1 MREEHAVRI
10 VSCMTTVGAP
20 EVRTINPSRSGITP
34 WRAFKA
40 KPEDWFDPEE
50 IAKAKQYTKPLK
62 IANVI
67 QIVVNLVVDI
77 AIIWSHAIPNLL
89 DNLNI
94 NNWVLE
100 VMVVM
105 AVLIAIGVAEN
116 TPFSW
121 WRSMVYDKKW
131 EFSTM
136 TKGTFFSDLGKNLVL
151 GAVLNGLLFVLLWAI
166 IRSTDLWWVV
176 GWATF
181 AIIQVGFAL
190 IFPRFIA
197 PLFNKFTRIEDEELH
212 ADIIGVARSVGADID
227 KVEMSDASKRDI
239 RKNAY
244 VAGAGK
250 TRRMVVFDTML
261 EWPRQQVRWVCA
273 HEIGHWRRKHIM
285 RIIPILVALLLVD
298 FAVLKLI
305 VENDDVLEFAG
316 VTTIED
322 PGVIPMF
329 FFLFS
334 LPGLVTG
341 LLAAYVSRAH
351 ERDADLFGLEAVP
364 DPDSAMSAMRALYT
378 ESLSDL
384 TPSLWKRLNHSHP
397 PVAERLA
404 MIQEWGRRTS

>member
-1 MREEHAVRI
+1 
-10 VSCMTTVGAP
+10 MTTTAT
-20 EVRTINPSRSGITP
+20 VRTVNPSRSGITP
-34 WRAFKA
+34 WKAFAA

-50 IAKAKQYTKPLK
+50 IAKAKRYTKPLK
-62 IANVI
+62 VARVI
-67 QIVVNLVVDI
+67 QTAVNLIVDVAVI
-77 AIIWSHAIPNLL
+77 RSHAIPKLL

-94 NNWVLE
+94 NNWVIE
-100 VMVVM
+100 VLVVM
-105 AVLIAIGVAEN
+105 AALTAIGLVEN
-116 TPFSW
+116 TGFEW

-136 TKGTFFSDLGKNLVL
+136 TAGTFFGDLGKNLIIGSL
-151 GAVLNGLLFVLLWAI
+151 LNGVMFVLLWWV
-166 IRSTDLWWVV
+166 IRATPAWWIV
-176 GWATF
+176 GWAVV
-181 AIIQVGFAL
+181 AVLQVGFAL
-190 IFPRFIA
+190 IAPRYIA
-197 PLFNKFTRIEDEELH
+197 PLFNKFTRIPDDDLH
-212 ADIIGVARSVGADID
+212 ADIIAVAHSVGADIE
-227 KVEMSDASKRDI
+227 KVEMADASKRDI

-285 RIIPILVALLLVD
+285 RIIPVVLALLLVD
-298 FAVLKLI
+298 FGVLKLI
-305 VENDDVLEFAG
+305 IENDRVLKFAG
-316 VTTIED
+316 VTTVHD

-341 LLAAYVSRAH
+341 LAGAYMSRVH

-364 DPDSAMSAMRALYT
+364 DPESAMAAMRQLHT

-384 TPSLWKRLNHSHP
+384 APSLWKRLNHSHP
-397 PVAERLA
+397 PVSERLA
-404 MIQEWGRRTS
+404 MISEWGRRQSAS

>member
-1 MREEHAVRI
+1 MRV
-10 VSCMTTVGAP
+10 VTTTGAAQ
-20 EVRTINPSRSGITP
+20 VRTIDPSRAGISP

-40 KPEDWFDPEE
+40 DPAEWFDPEE
-50 IAKAKQYTKPLK
+50 IAKAKRYTKPLK
-62 IANVI
+62 IVRAVQIALNVVI
-67 QIVVNLVVDI
+67 DL
-77 AIIWSHAIPNLL
+77 AIIRSHVIPNLL
-89 DNLNI
+89 DDVGW

-100 VMVVM
+100 VLLVM
-105 AVLIAIGVAEN
+105 AVLTVIGLVQN
-116 TPFSW
+116 TGFEW

-136 TKGTFFSDLGKNLVL
+136 TAATFFGDLAKNLVI
-151 GAVLNGLLFVLLWAI
+151 GSILNGVMFVLLWWI
-166 IRSTDLWWVV
+166 IRSTDAWWIV
-176 GWATF
+176 GWAVVSLLS
-181 AIIQVGFAL
+181 VGFAL
-190 IFPRFIA
+190 VYPRFIA
-197 PLFNKFTRIEDEELH
+197 PLFNKFTRIPDDDLH
-212 ADIIGVARSVGADID
+212 ADIIAVARSVGADID
-227 KVEMSDASKRDI
+227 KVEMSDASKRDV

-261 EWPRQQVRWVCA
+261 EWPREQVRWVCA

-285 RIIPILVALLLVD
+285 RIIPLLVGLLLVD
-298 FAVLKLI
+298 FAVLKLVI
-305 VENDDVLEFAG
+305 ENERVLDFAG
-316 VTTIED
+316 VDSVRD

-334 LPGLVTG
+334 LPGLMTG
-341 LLAAYVSRAH
+341 IISAYLQRVH

-364 DPDSAMSAMRALYT
+364 DPDAAMAAMRQLYT

-404 MIQEWGRRTS
+404 MIQEWGRRQAS